1 MPIALR
7 CVLIAALLPYVCI
20 QIARF
25 TGPRRDNRQ
34 PRQWAADLTDV
45 AQRANG
51 AQQNHFEVF
60 PFFAVAVLVAI
71 LGGSRQRAGGGV
83 HRRAGALHGL
93 LPGELGDG
101 ALAGVNG
108 GPRPHHRAVRAAGL
122 RALTQP
128 VPGTKTAP

>member
-1 MPIALR
+1 MPIALW

-71 LGGSRQRAGGGV
+71 LGGSPVDR
-83 HRRAGALHGL
+83 
-93 LPGELGDG
+93 
-101 ALAGVNG
+101 VNG
-108 GPRPHHRAVRAAGL
+108 LAVAFIAVRVLYTVCYLANWATARSLVWTVGL
-122 RALTQP
+122 VLTIALFVQP
-128 VPGTKTAP
+128 AFVH

>member
-1 MPIALR
+1 MPIALW

-34 PRQWAADLTDV
+34 PRQWAAGLTGV

-71 LGGSRQRAGGGV
+71 LGGSPVDR
-83 HRRAGALHGL
+83 
-93 LPGELGDG
+93 
-101 ALAGVNG
+101 VNG
-108 GPRPHHRAVRAAGL
+108 LAVAFIAVRVLYTVCYLANWATARSLVWTVGFVL
-122 RALTQP
+122 TIALFVQP
-128 VPGTKTAP
+128 AFVH

>member
-1 MPIALR
+1 MPIALW

-25 TGPRRDNRQ
+25 TGPRRDNHQ
-34 PRQWAADLTDV
+34 PRQWAAGLTGV

-71 LGGSRQRAGGGV
+71 LGGSPVDR
-83 HRRAGALHGL
+83 
-93 LPGELGDG
+93 
-101 ALAGVNG
+101 VNG
-108 GPRPHHRAVRAAGL
+108 LAVALIAVRVLYTVCYLADWATARSLVWTVGL
-122 RALTQP
+122 AFTIALFVQP
-128 VPGTKTAP
+128 AFVH